1 MIPTV
6 SFPTTV
12 MIVFFMIL
20 LLCLGMR
27 PIFDCCCKQQLWLSQ
42 GNSLLYSK
50 ANLKKAPDEQSK
62 ISPMTCIQKR
72 TECFPK
78 PPPSAAAK
86 KPAWGV
92 QIAGMLFQ
100 PHSRA

>member
-1 MIPTV
+1 
-6 SFPTTV
+6 
-12 MIVFFMIL
+12 
-20 LLCLGMR
+20 
-27 PIFDCCCKQQLWLSQ
+27 
-42 GNSLLYSK
+42 
-50 ANLKKAPDEQSK
+50 
-62 ISPMTCIQKR
+62 MTCIQKR